1 MLEPLVSLMSRF
13 GACSGRIRGDRHT
26 DTQTH
31 RASTVTLAAHAHR
44 GLIKRYHDRK
54 RTHGVCYVLY
64 YTMRRNYNFI
74 LEGGRMDILRKA
86 CGVRNDIL
94 QPSRSCAES
103 VLFSF
108 QCFSFSWC
116 LLRSDHVLYTNTWS
130 GFVAFSYL
138 SSWHR
143 R

>member
-1 MLEPLVSLMSRF
+1 
-13 GACSGRIRGDRHT
+13 
-26 DTQTH
+26 
-31 RASTVTLAAHAHR
+31 
-44 GLIKRYHDRK
+44 
-54 RTHGVCYVLY
+54 
-64 YTMRRNYNFI
+64 
-74 LEGGRMDILRKA
+74 MDILCNSRNQLMSKA

-103 VLFSF
+103 VFFSF
-108 QCFSFSWC
+108 HCFSFSWC
-116 LLRSDHVLYTNTWS
+116 PLQSDYVLYTNTWS